1 MNENVFEIKLVEI
14 GDVEHE
20 DIADNRIAVFDKV
33 GTVMDDQSV
42 CELSSASK
50 PTKRS
55 QLWTHR
61 SFTIPSNFIFFFY

>member
-1 MNENVFEIKLVEI
+1 MFKIIMKIKLVEI

-50 PTKRS
+50 PLIEILFLK
-55 QLWTHR
+55 
-61 SFTIPSNFIFFFY
+61 I